1 MWALVYAGE
10 LERAI
15 DCAGSYMRLDPFYP
29 AIPAGLAAF
38 ALYLSRNYRR
48 AIPLLRECA
57 SRAPNL
63 RAGHLLLAVTYAQLV
78 DSSRQ
83 GQKRPEVLRID
94 PNWTIEASMRVNIF
108 KKPQY
113 AAHYFG
119 GTRKAG
125 LPQR

>member
-1 MWALVYAGE
+1 MKMAATA
-10 LERAI
+10 RM
-15 DCAGSYMRLDPFYP
+15 GS
-29 AIPAGLAAF
+29 
-38 ALYLSRNYRR
+38 
-48 AIPLLRECA
+48 
-57 SRAPNL
+57 
-63 RAGHLLLAVTYAQLV
+63 VAQLV